1 MNSHVKRWID
11 EIILSFTIGQVFTAT
26 GIREILVE
34 QRGTTFVC
42 DSSAIGW
49 YVKRNKHVKV
59 KEEPRGRREYQRI

>member
-11 EIILSFTIGQVFTAT
+11 EMILSLNVGEVVTAT
-26 GIREILVE
+26 GIRERLVE

-49 YVKRNKHVKV
+49 YVKRNKNVLV
-59 KEEPRGRREYQRI
+59 KEHTRGRREYRRI

>member
-11 EIILSFTIGQVFTAT
+11 EIILSLNVGDVFTAT
-26 GIREILVE
+26 GLREKLIE

-49 YVKRNKHVKV
+49 YVKRNKNVEV
-59 KEEPRGRREYQRI
+59 KEEPRGRREYLRV